1 MDDGFAGK
9 MSALCCK
16 IYIVVEIP
24 KSVPFER
31 AKTSSLAGKTLPGM
45 LLI

>member
-1 MDDGFAGK
+1 MEDGFTEK
-9 MSALCCK
+9 MCVLCCK
-16 IYIVVEIP
+16 NIKIWKIP